1 MDEFLE
7 SQCTFCQSFVEVRWK
22 KLVNNLHHNWF
33 KKEINSYHSRP
44 SSALNRNVKKQRTI
58 AK

>member
-22 KLVNNLHHNWF
+22 KLVDNLHHDWF
-33 KKEINSYHSRP
+33 KKEIRYHSRP
-44 SSALNRNVKKQRTI
+44 SSASNRNVKEQRTI
-58 AK
+58 VK